1 MLHTVIDHLVM
12 PRARDFASDL
22 TKARSRALRAGTLRI
37 DDISKQAIYTS
48 TLQLKGYFSLLQ
60 DVAEMYTLVDRD
72 YIKKGVEL
80 CYELSKATENSGLVS
95 QLQGRLTTYTEN
107 ASKEV
112 KYLVPK
118 EQQEI
123 LSTPRARSRRAKEET
138 QKTMAD
144 LDKFGITIDPSAT
157 AAIEA
162 SVRQQKEENQR
173 LLDDVSQKAAN
184 LIYPPENIVDFSQ
197 L

>member
-1 MLHTVIDHLVM
+1 
-12 PRARDFASDL
+12 
-22 TKARSRALRAGTLRI
+22 
-37 DDISKQAIYTS
+37 
-48 TLQLKGYFSLLQ
+48 
-60 DVAEMYTLVDRD
+60 VDRV